1 MKFQLTANFQ
11 PTGDQPTAIKKLIQG
26 LKGGKKDQILL
37 GVTGSGKTFTMA
49 NIIAQT
55 QKPTLIISHNKT
67 LAAQLA
73 SEFKDF
79 FPQNEVHYFVSYYD
93 YYQPE
98 AYLPRTDTYIEKETQ
113 INEEIDRLR
122 HASTQAILS
131 RKDVIIVASVSCIY
145 NLGDPTNYQ
154 KMSLELKI
162 NTKKN
167 RQLIL
172 RELVDLQYSR
182 NDIAW
187 QRGTFRVHGEIV
199 DIFPIA
205 SSDYFW
211 HLRFDDDRIANI
223 DQINIIT
230 LKKINTEPLS
240 EITIFPAKHYLAPA
254 NKIKSIF
261 NTIRNDLSKQLA
273 LFKKQNK
280 LLEAQRLEQRTN
292 YDLEMI
298 EAVGYCS
305 GIENYS
311 RYFDGR
317 LAGAAPYT
325 LIDYFPKD
333 YLLFI
338 DESHMTV
345 PQLSAM
351 YNGDQA
357 RKKTLI
363 DFGFRLPAAIDN
375 RPLKFT
381 EIEKKFNQVIYV
393 SATPGPYEYEKT
405 DVPVLRDKLSWRVN
419 WPAVQK
425 KLLEKNSALAEQ
437 IIRPTGLLDPEI
449 IIRSTKHQVDDLL
462 NEIAQRVKNKQRV
475 LITTLTKKMSEQL
488 TEYLQ
493 ERRIKVQY
501 LHSEVQTM
509 ERLDILNNLRLGKI
523 DVVVGIN
530 LLREG
535 LDLPEVSLVAILDA
549 DKEGFLRSET
559 ALIQTMGRA
568 ARHVEGRVIMYAD
581 KITGSMQRAMDIVTR
596 RRQIQL
602 DYNKKHNITPRS
614 ISKEIRK
621 RLTPAREEN
630 IISQKIAI
638 NKLNDQ
644 ERKTII
650 RELMAKMEL
659 AAQNMEFELAAEI
672 RDQIKELKNIH

>member
-1 MKFQLTANFQ
+1 MKFQLQSNFQ
-11 PTGDQPTAIKKLIQG
+11 PTGDQPAAIKKLMAGI
-26 LKGGKKDQILL
+26 KKGKKDQILL

-49 NIIAQT
+49 NLIQQT

-79 FPQNEVHYFVSYYD
+79 FPHNEVHYFVSYYD

-98 AYLPRTDTYIEKETQ
+98 AYIPRTDTYIEKETQ

-122 HASTQAILS
+122 HASTQAILQ
-131 RKDVIIVASVSCIY
+131 RRDVIIVASVSCIY
-145 NLGDPTNYQ
+145 NLGDPNNYEE
-154 KMSLELKI
+154 MSLDLKI
-162 NTKKN
+162 NTEKN
-167 RQLIL
+167 RQAIL
-172 RELVDLQYSR
+172 HQLVNLQYSR

-187 QRGTFRVHGEIV
+187 QRGTFRVHGEVV

-211 HLRFDDDRIANI
+211 RLQFDGDRIAAI

-230 LKKINTEPLS
+230 LKKINEQPLS
-240 EITIFPAKHYLAPA
+240 EITIFPAKHYLAPVEKLK
-254 NKIKSIF
+254 KIF
-261 NTIRNDLSKQLA
+261 DNIRLDLDKQLTV
-273 LFKKQNK
+273 LKKQNK

-292 YDLEMI
+292 YDLEMM
-298 EAVGYCS
+298 EAVGYCN

-317 LAGAAPYT
+317 PAGAAPYT
-325 LIDYFPKD
+325 LMDYFPKD

-345 PQLSAM
+345 PQLAAM

-363 DFGFRLPAAIDN
+363 DFGFRLPSAIDN

-381 EIEKKFNQVIYV
+381 EIEQKFNQVIYV

-419 WPAVQK
+419 WPAVEK
-425 KLLEKNSALAEQ
+425 KLAEPQSALVEQ

-449 IIRSTKHQVDDLL
+449 IIRPTKHQVDDLL
-462 NEIAQRVKNKQRV
+462 NEISIRLKKKQRV

-488 TEYLQ
+488 AEYLQ
-493 ERRIKVQY
+493 ERRIKVHY
-501 LHSEVQTM
+501 LHSEIQTM
-509 ERLDILNNLRLGKI
+509 ERLDILNNLRTGKI

-535 LDLPEVSLVAILDA
+535 LDLPEVSLIAILDA

-568 ARHVEGRVIMYAD
+568 ARHVEGAVIMYAD
-581 KITGSMQRAMDIVTR
+581 KITNSMQRAIDIVER
-596 RRQIQL
+596 RRKIQL
-602 DYNKKHNITPRS
+602 AYNKKHHIIPQS
-614 ISKEIRK
+614 IIKEIKK
-621 RLTPAREEN
+621 RLTPAREEG
-630 IISQKIAI
+630 IITQKINI
-638 NKLNDQ
+638 NKINDQ
-644 ERKTII
+644 ERKTLIK
-650 RELMAKMEL
+650 ELLAKMEI
-659 AAQNMEFELAAEI
+659 AAQNLEFELAAEI
-672 RDQIKELKNIH
+672 RDKIKELKKFH